1 MPKMSQHIQH
11 HHPQHPQYVH
21 YAGPSTASPSA
32 HPYMQNVNMMQAQP
46 QPMHHILH
54 YQPQGSPGDMHQQQN
69 QQAQSTQPTSSA
81 APSGSGA
88 TGPGTNGSNGPLV
101 AQGDWTKDL
110 VHLAKQAELNLVN
123 RASSLRFS
131 RRESFSAPIEKHALA
146 LQLHTAHI
154 LSAHASLEQKSKA
167 IQDIKEQKNKLE
179 SERARLLKCLQDIN
193 ADRDSADLAES
204 TLNKEC
210 TDLRTKI
217 SQLSDGEY
225 ALAKND
231 VDRLRADLGQAPL
244 PSLQQ
249 TLEERTAQYL
259 TERRLGGNE
268 DAYYSGG
275 GGGGGG
281 GGGDGAGTKRGAPS
295 DSGFGE
301 GLAKRPR
308 GRPKGSK
315 NKKVTS
321 T

>member
-1 MPKMSQHIQH
+1 M
-11 HHPQHPQYVH
+11 
-21 YAGPSTASPSA
+21 
-32 HPYMQNVNMMQAQP
+32 
-46 QPMHHILH
+46 
-54 YQPQGSPGDMHQQQN
+54 
-69 QQAQSTQPTSSA
+69 SSA

-110 VHLAKQAELNLVN
+110 VHLAKQAELK
-123 RASSLRFS
+123 
-131 RRESFSAPIEKHALA
+131 KHALA

-217 SQLSDGEY
+217 TQLSDGEY

-275 GGGGGG
+275 GGGGG
-281 GGGDGAGTKRGAPS
+281 DGAGTKRGAPS
-295 DSGFGE
+295 DAGFGE